1 MIRFVLPRFVALAAV
16 LSLAAMVLAADQK
29 QHVPDGELIDQVRV
43 HLAND
48 PDVGGV
54 KIDVDAHD
62 GVVTIAG
69 KCKTEKQRIK
79 AEKIVKKVKGVVSVN
94 NQLVISPE

>member
-1 MIRFVLPRFVALAAV
+1 MIRTFRRRSFSLAIALSVAVALF
-16 LSLAAMVLAADQK
+16 AADPK
-29 QHVPDGELIDQVRV
+29 HIPDGELIDQVRV

-69 KCKTEKQRIK
+69 KCKSEKQRLK
-79 AEKIVKKVKGVVSVN
+79 AEKITKKVKGVVSVN
-94 NQLVISPE
+94 NQLVVAPD

>member
-1 MIRFVLPRFVALAAV
+1 MIRFLSVALA
-16 LSLAAMVLAADQK
+16 LSLLLAPVVAEQK
-29 QHVPDGELIDQVRV
+29 HVPDGELIDQVRV

-62 GVVTIAG
+62 GAVTLTG
-69 KCKTEKQRIK
+69 KVKSEKQRVK
-79 AEKIVKKVKGVVSVN
+79 AEKIAKKVKGVGSVN
-94 NQLVISPE
+94 NQLAVSPD

>member
-1 MIRFVLPRFVALAAV
+1 MIRFLCVALA
-16 LSLAAMVLAADQK
+16 LSLVLAPLVAQK
-29 QHVPDGELIDQVRV
+29 HVPDGELIDQVRV

-62 GVVTIAG
+62 GAVTLTG
-69 KCKTEKQRIK
+69 KVKSEKQRAK
-79 AEKIVKKVKGVVSVN
+79 AEKITKKVKGVSSVN
-94 NQLVISPE
+94 NQLVISPD

>member
-1 MIRFVLPRFVALAAV
+1 MIRFV
-16 LSLAAMVLAADQK
+16 SLAIALSMTAALLASDQK
-29 QHVPDGELIDQVRV
+29 RVPDGELIDQVRV

-69 KCKTEKQRIK
+69 KCKTEKQRVK
-79 AEKIVKKVKGVVSVN
+79 AEKLTKKVKGVISVN
-94 NQLVISPE
+94 NQLVVSPE